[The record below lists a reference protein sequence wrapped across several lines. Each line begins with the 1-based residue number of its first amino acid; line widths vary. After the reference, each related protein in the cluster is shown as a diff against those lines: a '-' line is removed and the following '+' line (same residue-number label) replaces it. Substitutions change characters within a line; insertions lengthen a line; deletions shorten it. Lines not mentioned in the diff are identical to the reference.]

1 MEVLFF
7 SIITVHII
15 LVGVMNQ
22 KWQGVSSYQYFHYYF
37 WLDFA
42 SASLAD
48 ITQKAMLKC
57 TKVQKV
63 QNWAK
68 CRQLGEGRGEKMK
81 IEEYTFSLES
91 GRELV
96 ELEVSRSKNSLCTC
110 TKELH
115 KLCWLLPYAIYFCSY
130 GPREVILLVPKTTP
144 ESSCFVLFP
153 MGTPPYGM

>member
-1 MEVLFF
+1 MHQSQLVTRKRYGSAFLFHHYSPYNF
-7 SIITVHII
+7 
-15 LVGVMNQ
+15 GGPVMNQ

-81 IEEYTFSLES
+81 IEEYTFSWEGEGES
-91 GRELV
+91 
-96 ELEVSRSKNSLCTC
+96 
-110 TKELH
+110 
-115 KLCWLLPYAIYFCSY
+115 
-130 GPREVILLVPKTTP
+130 
-144 ESSCFVLFP
+144 
-153 MGTPPYGM
+153 

>member
-81 IEEYTFSLES
+81 IEEYTFSWEGEGES
-91 GRELV
+91 
-96 ELEVSRSKNSLCTC
+96 
-110 TKELH
+110 
-115 KLCWLLPYAIYFCSY
+115 
-130 GPREVILLVPKTTP
+130 
-144 ESSCFVLFP
+144 
-153 MGTPPYGM
+153 